1 MGATWGV
8 RMTSPFEPPLQLAGT
23 PIVFIRSLD
32 DASVFLREYV
42 GRWPA
47 TRGLILRRLGAAS
60 TKHETEEAA
69 KTFRWWAELEGLVR
83 QPE

>member
-1 MGATWGV
+1 MK
-8 RMTSPFEPPLQLAGT
+8 SPFEPPLQLAGP

-32 DASVFLREYV
+32 DASGFLRDYS

-47 TRGLILRRLGAAS
+47 TRDLILRRLTAAS
-60 TKHETEEAA
+60 TEHETDDAA

-83 QPE
+83 EPE